1 MLEFD
6 ARCVL
11 STPLAPG
18 VAGVDDD
25 PVGGE
30 GTAFCFEDVG
40 TGDPVGDGAWFG
52 VALEEPPSFA
62 RRFARICTASVLLSL
77 LCTTGLCILGL
88 LQAE

>member
-1 MLEFD
+1 VLEFD

-11 STPLAPG
+11 PIPLVPG

-40 TGDPVGDGAWFG
+40 AGDSVGDGAWLG

-62 RRFARICTASVLLSL
+62 RRFARIYIASVWLSL
-77 LCTTGLCILGL
+77 LCVAGLYILGL